1 MSGKYIHNIDYYNIY
16 SEYKYLLLAEQL
28 KLVFLFVL
36 FFAVTYIKVF
46 LI

>member
-28 KLVFLFVL
+28 KLVLFVCL
-36 FFAVTYIKVF
+36 FAVTYN
-46 LI
+46 L